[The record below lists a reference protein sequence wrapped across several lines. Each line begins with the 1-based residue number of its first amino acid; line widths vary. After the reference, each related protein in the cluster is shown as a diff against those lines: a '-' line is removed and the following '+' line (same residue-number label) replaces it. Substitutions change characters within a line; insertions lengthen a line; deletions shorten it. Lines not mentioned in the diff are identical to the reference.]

1 MNARQQKKKLKIQID
16 RLKSDNALMRDIIE
30 NSPEMAEQYDKW
42 TRPLNIIQAQVHLD
56 EYRCKR
62 IMPLDY
68 DEAVV
73 EVLKHTIELEMLD
86 LIKNNIA
93 YEFGTEYSHPTL
105 IGKILIGRK

>member
-1 MNARQQKKKLKIQID
+1 MNKRQLKKKLKKQIA
-16 RLKSDNALMRDIIE
+16 RLKSDNDLMRRIIE
-30 NSPEMAEQYDKW
+30 DSPAMAEQYDIW
-42 TRPLNIIQAQVHLD
+42 TQPLNIIQAQVHLD

-73 EVLKHTIELEMLD
+73 KVIKHTMELEMLD
-86 LIKNNIA
+86 LIRNNIT

-105 IGKILIGRK
+105 TGKILIGQK

>member
-1 MNARQQKKKLKIQID
+1 MNARQQKKKLKFQIN
-16 RLKSDNALMRDIIE
+16 RLKSDNALMRSIIE

-42 TRPLNIIQAQVHLD
+42 SQPLNVIQSQVHLD

-73 EVLKHTIELEMLD
+73 KVIKRTIELEMLD
-86 LIKNNIA
+86 LIKNNIT
-93 YEFGTEYSHPTL
+93 YEFGTEYSHPSL